1 MMALYPSS
9 QFKPAIKRGLLQDVD
24 DSPSDYDQTPVLDT
38 PEIWKIMIHYTMNE
52 NFFA

>member
-1 MMALYPSS
+1 MPLYPSS
-9 QFKPAIKRGLLQDVD
+9 QFELAIKRVLLQDVD

-38 PEIWKIMIHYTMNE
+38 PAIWNLMIYYTMNE